1 MRSFEYLSTCCVPYG
16 DVVRAPLF
24 HVKGPSNGA
33 DGLLEFPL
41 HVPVEQRCLPHVHV
55 SQQDHLDVG
64 FLHFRHLG
72 HGGDEDDD
80 DDNGLS
86 RSTEELFVLSPHQ
99 KRSSLAG
106 GRYHTENFERC
117 HCYQLRFI
125 CNIATKQRLV
135 NLWFVCLNF
144 AEVIQ
149 IKQEVGL
156 QLPGRFHPPR
166 CLPGSLRNRTILPL
180 IRFKDSRG

>member
-1 MRSFEYLSTCCVPYG
+1 MRNFEYSSTCCVPYG

-33 DGLLEFPL
+33 DGFLEFPL

-64 FLHFRHLG
+64 FLHLRHLG
-72 HGGDEDDD
+72 HGDEDDD

-86 RSTEELFVLSPHQ
+86 RSTEEFFVLSPHQ
-99 KRSSLAG
+99 KWSSLAG
-106 GRYHTENFERC
+106 GKYYTENFERR
-117 HCYQLRFI
+117 HCYKQKLI

-135 NLWFVCLNF
+135 DLGVWFVC
-144 AEVIQ
+144 VWTSQ
-149 IKQEVGL
+149 K
-156 QLPGRFHPPR
+156 
-166 CLPGSLRNRTILPL
+166 
-180 IRFKDSRG
+180 